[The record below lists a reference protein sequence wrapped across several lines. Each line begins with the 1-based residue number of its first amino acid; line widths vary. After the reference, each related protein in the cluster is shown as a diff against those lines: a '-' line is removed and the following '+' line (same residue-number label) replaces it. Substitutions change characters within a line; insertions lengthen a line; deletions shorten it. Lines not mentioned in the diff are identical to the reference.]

1 MSPYDSGE
9 KSLKSEKIFFL
20 RSNKLDV
27 RIIGKHIEITDAI
40 KAKIE
45 DKISKFPK
53 YYNNISNVEVIVE
66 GSGGGIT
73 CSVEIIVRAKHN
85 HVFVAKDAGGDMY
98 ACIDEAERKMEH
110 QLTKHK
116 QKERDNKH
124 TTDMSG
130 GASES

>member
-1 MSPYDSGE
+1 
-9 KSLKSEKIFFL
+9 
-20 RSNKLDV
+20 LDV
-27 RIIGKHIEITDAI
+27 KIIGKHIEITDAI
-40 KAKIE
+40 RDKIE

-66 GSGGGIT
+66 GNGGGT
-73 CSVEIIVRAKHN
+73 TSSVEIIVRAKHN
-85 HVFVAKDAGGDMY
+85 HVFVAKDAGDDIY
-98 ACIDEAERKMEH
+98 TCIDEAEKKMER